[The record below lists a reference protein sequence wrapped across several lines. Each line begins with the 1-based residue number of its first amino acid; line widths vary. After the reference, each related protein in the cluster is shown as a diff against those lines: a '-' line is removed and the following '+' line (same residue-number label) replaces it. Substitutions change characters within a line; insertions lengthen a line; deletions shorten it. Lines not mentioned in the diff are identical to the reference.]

1 MLRVATFSLIARACV
16 LFAMCLHL
24 TTATADVADEKNDL
38 SRIDQI
44 QTLSDSNNAEALKQL
59 LIFKEH
65 LSPDAAYAV
74 RSELFKLL
82 FSLYYDA
89 GDKKSVKRSVDEY
102 LKLAESQHNQDDIA
116 NANIFK
122 SFALMDDGKPELA
135 LVQLKQVQDLYAGSR
150 NPELQMRLHRAF
162 ASVYRNTAQFELALS
177 HSLEAL
183 RWSDLQPR
191 RKTEARLYRLDS
203 LASLYI
209 SMKDPVKAMATVQE
223 ALELS
228 PLANTPKTFS
238 SLLITQ
244 GIAYTLMKKSDEA
257 LLAYQKALKFGI
269 DAGMPPTV
277 ANALANLAD
286 IYLIKQDYKN
296 AESYARQALDK
307 SLAIDDKASA
317 AIAQVNVGF
326 ALAGQGKIK
335 LGAEYF
341 DAGIKYFEDTDS
353 KADVEN
359 ILAELGTIYENAGMY
374 REALS
379 ILRRQQKL
387 SNELFTTNRSKAV
400 AGMQEQFNA
409 EQRQK
414 QIELLGKENALK
426 DADIKNQHLQQVVT
440 ILGAVLTVMVG
451 IFLFLMYRRVKK
463 VNEQLQQVNTQLEFH
478 AVRDQLTGLHNRR
491 SFVELMRSRA
501 ALANAERRAESVDN
515 PDCLILLDIDL
526 FKHINDTWGHA
537 AGDSVLTDIAAR
549 LKKSVRDSDMVLRWG
564 GEEFLIYS
572 PKSNPTQ
579 ITRLVDRVLHAIGDT
594 PVKVGDLQIPVTVT
608 AGFISLPFSGVP
620 EIACDWEKTLQI
632 ADMALYLGKAH
643 GRNRAYGLARLL
655 VPYEVAMPI
664 LERDL
669 SAAISAKMVDMIEVI
684 GPVQE
689 KTAHA

>member
-16 LFAMCLHL
+16 LFAMCLL
-24 TTATADVADEKNDL
+24 LNTASADVADEKNDL

-65 LSPDAAYAV
+65 LSADAAYTV

-82 FSLYYDA
+82 FSLHYDA
-89 GDKKSVKRSVDEY
+89 GDKKSVKSGVDEF
-102 LKLAESQHNQDDIA
+102 LELAESQHNQDDIA

-122 SFALMDDGKPELA
+122 SFALMDEGKPELS
-135 LVQLKQVQDLYAGSR
+135 LVQLKQVQALYGASR
-150 NPELQMRLHRAF
+150 DPELQMRLHRAF
-162 ASVYRNTAQFELALS
+162 ASAYRNTAQFELALS

-191 RKTEARLYRLDS
+191 RKTEARLNRLDA
-203 LASLYI
+203 LASLYV

-223 ALELS
+223 ALALS
-228 PLANTPKTFS
+228 PLAKKPKTFS

-244 GIAYTLMKKSDEA
+244 GVAYTLMKNNDEA
-257 LLAYQKALKFGI
+257 LLVYQKALKFGI
-269 DAGMPPTV
+269 DAGMPATE

-296 AESYARQALDK
+296 AELYARQALDK
-307 SLAIDDKASA
+307 SLAIADPANA

-335 LGAEYF
+335 PGAEYF
-341 DAGIKYFEDTDS
+341 NAGIKYFEDSDS
-353 KADVEN
+353 KADVEAVLGE
-359 ILAELGTIYENAGMY
+359 LATMYENAGMY
-374 REALS
+374 KEALAT
-379 ILRRQQKL
+379 LRRQQKL

-426 DADIKNQHLQQVVT
+426 DADIKNQHLQQIVT

-451 IFLFLMYRRVKK
+451 IFVFLMYRRVKK

-491 SFVELMRSRA
+491 SFVELMKSRA
-501 ALANAERRAESVDN
+501 ALGNAERRAESVDN

-572 PKSNPTQ
+572 PKSNPAQ
-579 ITRLVDRVLHAIGDT
+579 ITRLVDRVLRAIGDT

-620 EIACDWEKTLQI
+620 ETACDWEKTLQI

-669 SAAISAKMVDMIEVI
+669 SAAISAKMVDMIEVL

-689 KTAHA
+689 KATHA

>member
-1 MLRVATFSLIARACV
+1 MLRVATFSSIARICV
-16 LFAMCLHL
+16 LFAMCVHL
-24 TTATADVADEKNDL
+24 STASADVADEKNDL
-38 SRIDQI
+38 IRIDQI

-65 LSPDAAYAV
+65 LSPDAAYTV

-82 FSLYYDA
+82 FSLHYEA
-89 GDKKSVKRSVDEY
+89 GDKKSVKGIVDAL
-102 LKLAESQHNQDDIA
+102 LKLAESQQNQDDIA
-116 NANIFK
+116 NANICK
-122 SFALMDDGKPELA
+122 SLVLMDEGKPELA
-135 LVQLKQVQDLYAGSR
+135 LVQLKQVQSLYGASR
-150 NPELQMRLHRAF
+150 DPELQMRLHRAF

-191 RKTEARLYRLDS
+191 RKTEARLNRLDA
-203 LASLYI
+203 LASLYV
-209 SMKDPVKAMATVQE
+209 SMKDPVKAMATVQD
-223 ALELS
+223 ALALS
-228 PLANTPKTFS
+228 PLAKKPKIFS

-244 GIAYTLMKKSDEA
+244 GVAYTLMKQNDEA
-257 LLAYQKALKFGI
+257 LLVYQKALKFGI
-269 DAGMPPTV
+269 DAGMPATE

-296 AESYARQALDK
+296 AELYARQALDK
-307 SLAIDDKASA
+307 SLAIADPANA

-341 DAGIKYFEDTDS
+341 NEGIKYFEDTDS
-353 KADVEN
+353 KADVEAVLGE
-359 ILAELGTIYENAGMY
+359 LATVYENAGMY
-374 REALS
+374 KEALAT
-379 ILRRQQKL
+379 LRRQQKL
-387 SNELFTTNRSKAV
+387 SNELFTSNRSKAV

-426 DADIKNQHLQQVVT
+426 DADIKNQHLQQLVT

-451 IFLFLMYRRVKK
+451 IFVFLMYRRVKK

-491 SFVELMRSRA
+491 SFVELMKSRA
-501 ALANAERRAESVDN
+501 ALGNAERRAESADN

-537 AGDSVLTDIAAR
+537 AGDSVLTEIAAR

-572 PKSNPTQ
+572 PKSNPSQ
-579 ITRLVDRVLHAIGDT
+579 ITRLVARVLHAIGDT
-594 PVKVGDLQIPVTVT
+594 PVRVGDLQIPVTVT

-620 EIACDWEKTLQI
+620 ESACDWEKTLQI

-643 GRNRAYGLARLL
+643 GRNRAYGLSRLL

-669 SAAISAKMVDMIEVI
+669 SAAISAKMVDMIEVL

-689 KTAHA
+689 KAAHV